1 MPALSAYQAVG
12 SQIVMKVRSSAA
24 LAFLFLL
31 TACAGGGSAPSKVQ
45 DLGFWGLGWQFTA
58 VQNRLQPAIPPILE
72 FLKARYPRIAPAKVP
87 SGFEQE
93 FRGAILSAPGIL
105 QDRLD
110 RRMIGAFAVSGL
122 SCAAEAHPVISGEWA
137 VGAFL
142 VLDIASLEK
151 PPEDWTP
158 CPPAPPGEAGPRV
171 PALRALISTLVNETA
186 PKRLS
191 DVR

>member
-1 MPALSAYQAVG
+1 MKFRSAT
-12 SQIVMKVRSSAA
+12 AA
-24 LAFLFLL
+24 LLLLLL
-31 TACAGGGSAPSKVQ
+31 TACAGGGNTRSKVQ

-58 VQNRLQPAIPPILE
+58 VQNRLQPAIPPVLE
-72 FLKARYPRIAPAKVP
+72 FLKSRYPKIAPAQVP

-93 FRGAILSAPGIL
+93 FRGAILSAPGIV

-137 VGAFL
+137 VGTFL

-158 CPPAPPGEAGPRV
+158 CPPALPGEAGPRV
-171 PALRALISTLVNETA
+171 PALRALIATLVNETA

-191 DVR
+191 DIR